1 MFGIHLSCDNAQL
14 LKKHPRRVQ
23 RGQFQP
29 GHKRT
34 DKYTAEEERGP
45 LYFGGGTGLSQ
56 ILGKEDL
63 L

>member
-1 MFGIHLSCDNAQL
+1 MFGI
-14 LKKHPRRVQ
+14 
-23 RGQFQP
+23 
-29 GHKRT
+29 HKRT

-63 L
+63 LCKTST